1 MPNYK
6 NKDNNDNR
14 NQGIQIRPS
23 DLKEKMDKAEDLF
36 ILDVRTPQEHESLK
50 LSYNRYEDSL
60 LVPIDALASFP
71 DILGKEHQIPKD
83 KQIITLCSH
92 GIRSMMAAKYLT
104 QLGYNARSI
113 EGGLSA
119 WNNVYDVASIPLG
132 DANLSSKIKIW
143 QLRRVSKGCI
153 GYLVASEVD
162 KIAIAIDATCDINE
176 VVAQIADANNLHIT
190 KIIDTHL
197 HADHISGASLLAKIY
212 GAEVYLSS
220 FEGYEIDE
228 NDNDDNGGN
237 AGIIFKQLRD
247 NERINISKG
256 ISLVSLYTPGH
267 TSGSMCLKLDIDYE
281 DNYSINYGL
290 KKHNNSD
297 YNKTDDNAIY
307 SRNSDNNNNIATTS
321 STTRAKSSILFA
333 GDTLFVNGIGR
344 PDLQNKAHESTYNLY
359 STYQQKILN
368 LPKETLVL
376 PGHFNDSFEHQKP
389 IFDTLGSIR
398 NKVKVLSLSKDEFF
412 MFVQKSLD
420 NLQQPLNYRK
430 IIDINKKMLS
440 CDKVK
445 IPDLEYGPNS
455 CGIRS

>member
-1 MPNYK
+1 MPNYRS
-6 NKDNNDNR
+6 NDTNDNR
-14 NQGIQIRPS
+14 NQGIQISPS

-36 ILDVRTPQEHESLK
+36 ILDVRTSQEHESWK

-60 LVPIDALASFP
+60 LLPIDALASFP

-119 WNNVYDVASIPLG
+119 WNNVYDVASIPVD

-162 KIAIAIDATCDINE
+162 KTAIAIDPTCDIND
-176 VVAQIADANNLHIT
+176 VVAKIAEANNLHIT
-190 KIIDTHL
+190 KVIDTHL

-212 GAEVYLSS
+212 GAEVYLGS
-220 FEGYEIDE
+220 FEGYDIDE
-228 NDNDDNGGN
+228 NGND
-237 AGIIFKQLRD
+237 GIIFKQLRD
-247 NERINISKG
+247 NERINIGKG

-267 TSGSMCLKLDIDYE
+267 TTGSMCLKLDIDYE
-281 DNYSINYGL
+281 DNSSINYGL
-290 KKHNNSD
+290 EKHNNSD
-297 YNKTDDNAIY
+297 YNKTEDTAIY
-307 SRNSDNNNNIATTS
+307 SRNSDNNNDITTS
-321 STTRAKSSILFA
+321 TTTRAKSSILFT

-344 PDLQNKAHESTYNLY
+344 PDLQNKAHEFMYNLY
-359 STYQQKILN
+359 NTYQQKILN

-376 PGHFNDSFEHQKP
+376 PGHFNDSFVHQKP

-398 NKVKVLSLSKDEFF
+398 NNVKVLSKSKDEFF

-420 NLQQPLNYRK
+420 TLQQPVNYKK

-440 CDKVK
+440 CDKIK

-455 CGIRS
+455 CGIQT